1 MTKNF
6 EIGQVV
12 YILSEQAQT
21 ILPGIVAEEVVIKK
35 LSGNSTSWK
44 VKVGHGDRAKLFD
57 SSKIRGEV
65 YGSLDEVREIMSQR
79 LNEYVNKITV
89 EAQERVEKW
98 YGKEIA
104 DREKQMFQNTA
115 LNSPAAID
123 DRIDPDILLSSLEN
137 VPTSNSPKFTPE
149 AKIDPRASLRQN
161 LTALAIPDEEEEV
174 SGEGTMFI
182 TGPNGEKI
190 PVRMQ
195 KPKAS

>member
-1 MTKNF
+1 LTKNF

-79 LNEYVNKITV
+79 LNEYVNKITI

-104 DREKQMFQNTA
+104 DREKQMFQNTT
-115 LNSPAAID
+115 LSSPAAID
-123 DRIDPDILLSSLEN
+123 DRIDPDILLSTLEN
-137 VPTSNSPKFTPE
+137 APSAPKFTPE

-161 LTALAIPDEEEEV
+161 LTALAIPDEEEES
-174 SGEGTMFI
+174 SGEGNMFI

-195 KPKAS
+195 KPKLS